1 LQSYRAG
8 RQTNNP
14 ACRVANECCPSC
26 NPFPEVPVRGWVKGV
41 FIVVVL
47 PILIGGIVLLVAGR
61 RVVYELLQRRIA
73 GRFPT
78 VQWIAPEELAL
89 WREDPGR
96 TQPVVLDART
106 EDEFDT
112 SHLRGAIRID
122 PYRPSTRPLARFP
135 KDTPIVV
142 SSSAGYRSA
151 RVAVW
156 LRRAGY
162 GSIQNLTGGLFRWV
176 NEGRPVFR
184 DDRPTQEVHP
194 YDRYWGWLLKGR
206 YRAQAPDIPKQ
217 SAAP

>member
-1 LQSYRAG
+1 VAG
-8 RQTNNP
+8 LFEEAQM
-14 ACRVANECCPSC
+14 
-26 NPFPEVPVRGWVKGV
+26 RGWVKGV
-41 FIVVVL
+41 FILVIL
-47 PILIGGIVLLVAGR
+47 PILIGGVVLLVAGR

-73 GRFPT
+73 GRFPE
-78 VQWIAPEELAL
+78 VQWITPEELAL

-106 EDEFDT
+106 QEEFDT

-122 PYRPSTRPLARFP
+122 PYRPTTRPLAGFA

-142 SSSAGYRSA
+142 ASSAGYRGA
-151 RVAVW
+151 RVASW
-156 LRRAGY
+156 LRKAGY

-184 DDRPTQEVHP
+184 DDRPTPLVHP
-194 YDRYWGWLLKGR
+194 YDRYWGWLLKGPH
-206 YRAQAPDIPKQ
+206 RAQAPEVRKQ